1 MQNNLLLKI
10 TTAPFAVLIL
20 HIFADLT
27 GLYENYWWMDIP
39 LHFLGGIAIAIA
51 SYFLLEYFTQTKK
64 LSIESLA
71 LKFLIVISFVALSA
85 IAWEF
90 LEYFL
95 DFYFA
100 TEMQPSILDTMK
112 DLAMGLLGGFTV
124 MIAQQIKLFYRHSL
138 N

>member
-39 LHFLGGIAIAIA
+39 LHFLGGVAIAIA

-64 LSIESLA
+64 LSINSLA
-71 LKFLIVISFVALSA
+71 LKSLIIISLVALSA
-85 IAWEF
+85 ISWEF

-112 DLAMGLLGGFTV
+112 DLAMGLFGGFV
-124 MIAQQIKLFYRHSL
+124 VIIL
-138 N
+138 NITNQRTKFWQD